1 MKKELKVLLV
11 DDDKATNIYNEYK
24 LKQLGL
30 CKSIDVATNGQEAI
44 DFLKSTDEHG
54 NHPQPDLIFLDI
66 NMPIMNGWEF
76 LESYERLDEKEK
88 GNVILIMLTTSV
100 NEDDYKKAKQNPNI
114 NGFKSKPLTA
124 EMMQEII
131 SEYWESRNA

>member
-24 LKQLGL
+24 LKQLGF

-44 DFLKSTDEHG
+44 DFLKSTDAEG

-76 LESYERLDEKEK
+76 LESYEALEDKEK

-100 NEDDYKKAKQNPNI
+100 NEDDYNKAAENPNI
-114 NGFKSKPLTA
+114 NGFRTKPLSL

-131 SEYWESRNA
+131 QEYWESH